1 MAYSQILDLFFI
13 GNDMSR
19 VHGSVDPVWSTGSI
33 MDQRKWRTVWLVR
46 ARCAGG
52 SKTWELDMA
61 GQRERDNGGAVL
73 TGGEGR

>member
-19 VHGSVDPVWSTGSI
+19 VHGSVDPVWSTGST
-33 MDQRKWRTVWLVR
+33 MDRRKWRTVWLVR
-46 ARCAGG
+46 ARCAGALRRG
-52 SKTWELDMA
+52 SSTWLV
-61 GQRERDNGGAVL
+61 RERDNGGAVL